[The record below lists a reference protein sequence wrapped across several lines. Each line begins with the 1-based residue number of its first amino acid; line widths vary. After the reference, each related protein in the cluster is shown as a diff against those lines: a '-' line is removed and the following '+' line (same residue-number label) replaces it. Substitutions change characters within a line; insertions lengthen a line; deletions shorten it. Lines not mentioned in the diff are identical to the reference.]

1 MKVYVESK
9 YIPEKCSK
17 CKFIGHYEN
26 GIYSRNPH
34 CCCELYWDL
43 HQDEIRVDKNSR
55 DKNCPLNSL
64 ADHDKQVRKEVC
76 EEIRNM
82 STHYEHHINEEGY
95 DKIDVEQF
103 IINKELLDQIQGE

>member
-55 DKNCPLNSL
+55 DERCPLQSL
-64 ADHDKQVRKEVC
+64 ADYTKQVRKEVVQ
-76 EEIRNM
+76 ELKN
-82 STHYEHHINEEGY
+82 
-95 DKIDVEQF
+95 KIK
-103 IINKELLDQIQGE
+103 KELIIFYTEEDRKTFNKVLKQIQGEEHDK